1 MVRFIIDANLPY
13 YFSLWKGEDFI
24 HINSINKTF
33 SDNEIWDYAQ
43 KNNLTILT
51 KDSDFA
57 FRVMASIPPP
67 KVIHFK
73 IHNMRIKKLFEFIN
87 KHWIEILTISENHK
101 LTNVYLNRIEGI
113 N

>member
-1 MVRFIIDANLPY
+1 MVKFIIDANLPF
-13 YFSLWKGEDFI
+13 YFSLWKNEDFI
-24 HINSINKTF
+24 HINSINTTS
-33 SDNEIWDYAQ
+33 SDNEIWNYAQ
-43 KNNLTILT
+43 MNNLTILT

-73 IHNMRIKKLFEFIN
+73 IHNMRIKNLFEFIN
-87 KHWIEILTISENHK
+87 KHWIEILSISENHK
-101 LTNVYLNRIEGI
+101 LTNVYINRIEGI